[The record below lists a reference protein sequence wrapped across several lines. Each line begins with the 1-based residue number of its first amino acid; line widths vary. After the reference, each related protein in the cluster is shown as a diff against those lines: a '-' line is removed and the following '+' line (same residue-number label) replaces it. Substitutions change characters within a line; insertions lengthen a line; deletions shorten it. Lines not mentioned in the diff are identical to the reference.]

1 MVANAICG
9 LIGRVITRTSPRI
22 TVQSLAGVVSSR
34 NISEKA
40 RYTMSYETL
49 DITSPHERILHVQ
62 LNRPDKLNAMNKV
75 FWREILDCFREISDD
90 TDIRVVILSGA
101 GRMFSAGLDIGDMTD
116 LITSQVT
123 KKSDVARRAKY
134 LQSLIALY
142 QESFNALEKCQ
153 KPVISAIHGGCIGS
167 GVDLIAACDV
177 RYCTQDAW
185 FQVKEV
191 DLGFAPDLGTLQR
204 VPKAIGNNSMLRE
217 MVYTARKVEGFEA
230 KEMGL
235 ISRVFPNKEAMMSEV
250 DRLAE
255 SIASKSPVAVQ
266 GCKVALNY
274 SRDHTISEGLKFMQC
289 WNMTMLQS
297 EDVIK
302 GSEAV
307 ATKAEKPPH
316 FSKL

>member
-1 MVANAICG
+1 MVASVICG
-9 LIGRVITRTSPRI
+9 LTRHVVTRTAPKI
-22 TVQSLAGVVSSR
+22 PVQSLAGVVSSR
-34 NISEKA
+34 KFSEKA

-49 DITSPHERILHVQ
+49 DVTSPHERILHVQ
-62 LNRPDKLNAMNKV
+62 MNRPDKLNAMNKV

-101 GRMFSAGLDIGDMTD
+101 GRMFSAGLDIGDMAD
-116 LITSQVT
+116 LITSQVS

-134 LQSLIALY
+134 LQSLIAIY

-153 KPVISAIHGGCIGS
+153 KPVIAAVHGGCIGG
-167 GVDLIAACDV
+167 GVDLIAACDI

-204 VPKAIGNNSMLRE
+204 IPKTVGNNSMVRE
-217 MVYTARKVEGFEA
+217 MIYTARKVEAGEA
-230 KEMGL
+230 KGMGFV
-235 ISRVFPNKEAMMSEV
+235 SQVFPNKEVMMSEV
-250 DRLAE
+250 DKLAE

-307 ATKAEKPPH
+307 AKKAEKPPH

>member
-1 MVANAICG
+1 MVANVICG
-9 LIGRVITRTSPRI
+9 LMGRLAVRRAPILRI
-22 TVQSLAGVVSSR
+22 ESLAGAVPNR
-34 NISEKA
+34 KFSEKA
-40 RYTMSYETL
+40 TYTMSYETL
-49 DITSPHERILHVQ
+49 DITSPHKHILHVQ
-62 LNRPDKLNAMNKV
+62 LNRPEKLNAMNKV

-90 TDIRVVILSGA
+90 TDIRAVILTGA
-101 GRMFSAGLDIGDMTD
+101 GRMFSAGLDIQDMND
-116 LITSQVT
+116 LLTSQFS

-134 LQSLIALY
+134 LQSLIGLY
-142 QESFNALEKCQ
+142 QESFNAVEKCQ

-167 GVDLIAACDV
+167 GVDLIAACDI

-191 DLGFAPDLGTLQR
+191 DLGFAPDLGTLQK
-204 VPKAIGNNSMLRE
+204 VPKGVGNNSMVRE
-217 MVYTARKVEGFEA
+217 MIYTARKVEAGEA
-230 KEMGL
+230 KGMGL
-235 ISRVFPNKEAMMSEV
+235 VSRVFPNKEAMMSEV

-274 SRDHTISEGLKFMQC
+274 SRDHTVSEGLKFMQC

-307 ATKAEKPPH
+307 AKREKKPPH

>member
-1 MVANAICG
+1 MVSNVICG

-22 TVQSLAGVVSSR
+22 PVQSLAGVISSR

-123 KKSDVARRAKY
+123 KKLDVARRAKY
-134 LQSLIALY
+134 LQSLITLY

-167 GVDLIAACDV
+167 GIDLIAACDV

-185 FQVKEV
+185 FQVKQV
-191 DLGFAPDLGTLQR
+191 DLGFAPDMGTLQR

-235 ISRVFPNKEAMMSEV
+235 ISRVFPNKEAMLSEV